1 MINPLSY
8 VKNVRTVYDRFYQK
22 NIKEVQVQFLDENP
36 AWIPYDTLLS
46 MLQVDIKE
54 DYTEWERFM
63 KILFKIREFAWVIV
77 SEIEDWLYPYR
88 NRLTPEEQ
96 FEIRVKD
103 PMSGENFMVEEHIQ
117 SQNERIERLQDEMI
131 TVQMKLA
138 EHEERFKTRVKI
150 KKGSTS
156 VSGEIKNIFN
166 S

>member
-1 MINPLSY
+1 
-8 VKNVRTVYDRFYQK
+8 
-22 NIKEVQVQFLDENP
+22 
-36 AWIPYDTLLS
+36 
-46 MLQVDIKE
+46 
-54 DYTEWERFM
+54 M

-88 NRLTPEEQ
+88 DRLTPDEQ

-150 KKGSTS
+150 KKDSTS
-156 VSGEIKNIFN
+156 VS
-166 S
+166 

>member
-1 MINPLSY
+1 M
-8 VKNVRTVYDRFYQK
+8 RA
-22 NIKEVQVQFLDENP
+22 IK
-36 AWIPYDTLLS
+36 
-46 MLQVDIKE
+46 K
-54 DYTEWERFM
+54 
-63 KILFKIREFAWVIV
+63 FKKLMFTIHEIVWWTV
-77 SEIEDWLYPYR
+77 SELEDWLYPYKD
-88 NRLTPEEQ
+88 RLTPEEQ

-117 SQNERIERLQDEMI
+117 QQNERIERLQDEMI

>member
-1 MINPLSY
+1 
-8 VKNVRTVYDRFYQK
+8 
-22 NIKEVQVQFLDENP
+22 
-36 AWIPYDTLLS
+36 
-46 MLQVDIKE
+46 
-54 DYTEWERFM
+54 M
-63 KILFKIREFAWVIV
+63 KVLFKVRELAWVIV

-117 SQNERIERLQDEMI
+117 QQNERIERLQDEMI

-138 EHEERFKTRVKI
+138 QHVERFKTKVKI
-150 KKGSTS
+150 KNDSTS
-156 VSGEIKNIFN
+156 VSGDIKNIFN

>member
-1 MINPLSY
+1 
-8 VKNVRTVYDRFYQK
+8 
-22 NIKEVQVQFLDENP
+22 
-36 AWIPYDTLLS
+36 
-46 MLQVDIKE
+46 
-54 DYTEWERFM
+54 M
-63 KILFKIREFAWVIV
+63 KILFKIREFAWVV
-77 SEIEDWLYPYR
+77 ADEIADWSYPYH

-117 SQNERIERLQDEMI
+117 QQNERIERLQDEMM

-138 EHEERFKTRVKI
+138 EHEERFKTRIKI
-150 KKGSTS
+150 KKSSSS

>member
-1 MINPLSY
+1 
-8 VKNVRTVYDRFYQK
+8 
-22 NIKEVQVQFLDENP
+22 
-36 AWIPYDTLLS
+36 
-46 MLQVDIKE
+46 
-54 DYTEWERFM
+54 M
-63 KILFKIREFAWVIV
+63 KVLFKIREFAWVIE

-117 SQNERIERLQDEMI
+117 QQNERIERLQDEMI

-150 KKGSTS
+150 KKDSTS
-156 VSGEIKNIFN
+156 VSGDINNIFN